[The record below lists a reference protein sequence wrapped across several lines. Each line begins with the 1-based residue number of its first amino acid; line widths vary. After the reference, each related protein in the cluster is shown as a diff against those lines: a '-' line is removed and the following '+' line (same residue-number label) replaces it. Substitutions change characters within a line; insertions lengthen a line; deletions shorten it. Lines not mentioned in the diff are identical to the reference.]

1 MLTQST
7 AWHDFSKA
15 SLHQVRRLK
24 ELEPVLYDRRYC
36 RYPYLEMPVYEIYRD
51 CCNDEAKRLLL
62 KHDLRYDLTVM
73 PPLLLG
79 EEYVK
84 TKGHDHLGGA
94 PEIFEV
100 LEGEA
105 CFLLERHE
113 SGKIVD
119 VRLVRACKGDV
130 VLVPSDCG
138 HVMINPSSSR
148 LVVGN
153 VVSRDCVQ
161 TYERFRHQRG
171 GAYFVLEGVK
181 LIINQNCSTTP
192 QIHVS
197 RASSPGFVR
206 MDLGLLS
213 SFMSSPESFSFLH
226 DSRNYP
232 YETRWIELHDVGPF
246 ELSEPRFGI
255 VIPTLNEAGG
265 LENVLRR
272 IQDSAGDLSH
282 TLIVDAS
289 HDETPNIAAK
299 LGVRVVRQQG
309 RGKGRAL
316 RQAFELTDG
325 RPVLVMDGDGS
336 MRPEEMPAF
345 VRALSSGADIAKGS
359 RFLPGGGSQD
369 LSAVRRIGNSLFL
382 LLVNLLW
389 STRYTDLCYG
399 YVAFTANA
407 LKRLGPYLTSTGF
420 QIETEI
426 CIKAKK
432 LGLRVLEVPSYELRR
447 AHGKSKISAVRDSC
461 KILRTIFA
469 EWISGFLHRNGLWTS
484 CQSRS

>member
-1 MLTQST
+1 MLTQRT

-15 SLHQVRRLK
+15 SLYQIRRLK
-24 ELEPVLYDRRYC
+24 ELEPVLYDRRCC
-36 RYPYLEMPVYEIYRD
+36 RHPYLEMPVYEVYRD
-51 CCNDEAKRLLL
+51 CCNEEAKRLLL
-62 KHDLRYDLTVM
+62 KHNLRYDLTVM

-113 SGKIVD
+113 SGKVVD
-119 VRLVRACKGDV
+119 VRLVRAYEGDV

-138 HVMINPSSSR
+138 HLIINPSSSR

-153 VVSRDCVQ
+153 VVSRNCVQ
-161 TYERFRHQRG
+161 AYERFKHQRG
-171 GAYFVLEGVK
+171 GTYFVLKGNK
-181 LIINQNCSTTP
+181 LIINRNCATVP
-192 QIHVS
+192 QIQVS
-197 RASSPGFVR
+197 RASSPDFVK
-206 MDLGLLS
+206 MVLGLVS
-213 SFMSSPESFSFLH
+213 SFVSSPESFNFLH
-226 DSRNYP
+226 DSRSLP
-232 YETRWIELHDVGPF
+232 YETRWTELHDVGPF
-246 ELSEPRFGI
+246 ELSEPRLGI
-255 VIPTLNEAGG
+255 VIPTRNEAGG
-265 LENVLRR
+265 LENVVRR
-272 IQDSAGDLSH
+272 IRDSAGGLSQI
-282 TLIVDAS
+282 LVVDAS
-289 HDETPNIAAK
+289 DDETPNIATK

-309 RGKGRAL
+309 RGKGSAL
-316 RQAFELTDG
+316 RQAFGLTDG
-325 RPVLVMDGDGS
+325 RPVIVMDGDGS
-336 MRPEEMPAF
+336 MRPEEIPAF
-345 VRALSSGADIAKGS
+345 VGALSSGADIAKGS

-369 LSAVRRIGNSLFL
+369 LSAIRRIGNSFFL

-399 YVAFTANA
+399 YVAFNANA
-407 LKRLGPYLTSTGF
+407 LKRLGPYLISTGF

-447 AHGKSKISAVRDSC
+447 AHGKSKISAVCDSC

-469 EWISGFLHRNGLWTS
+469 EWISDFSHRNDLWTS